1 MPAAGSVGAVLRVFF
16 SRRWLGW
23 HALLLAGVAVLV
35 LLGRW
40 QWDRAQSQTGT
51 LQNLGYA
58 FEWWLFA
65 CLAVYGWWREMRAD
79 AKAAHA
85 AEHGE
90 TSSDRETTG
99 SVTAG
104 LGRSAMSA
112 GSADSVNGAAGGSQP
127 NVEDVDEEVAA
138 YNAYLAQLH
147 ARDIRQRH

>member
-1 MPAAGSVGAVLRVFF
+1 MESVLRVFL

-40 QWDRAQSQTGT
+40 QWDRAQSQVGT

-79 AKAAHA
+79 ARTAQSAG
-85 AEHGE
+85 HGE
-90 TSSDRETTG
+90 TSPDGETARPL
-99 SVTAG
+99 TAG
-104 LGRSAMSA
+104 LGRSATA
-112 GSADSVNGAAGGSQP
+112 GAVASVNGSAGGSQP
-127 NVEDVDEEVAA
+127 TDEEVDEEVAA
-138 YNAYLAQLH
+138 YNLYLAQLH
-147 ARDIRQRH
+147 ARDARQRH